1 MIAAVLAL
9 GLVAQ
14 QAPPITKSVD
24 QQKALIA
31 KIQAERAAKSGAAV
45 PAARKVAAKPLS
57 GLEADLVSP
66 GDPPVPK
73 AASSKKARYRAY
85 QKRFEA
91 EQAEIAKA
99 ERETA
104 IRMAP
109 IIAEQARQQQQT
121 QMRMYETNLRHQ
133 ENMDFNDAL
142 RGVTRGKP

>member
-9 GLVAQ
+9 ALTAQ

-31 KIQAERAAKSGAAV
+31 KIAAERAAKSGGSA
-45 PAARKVAAKPLS
+45 PAPRSVKKPLS
-57 GLEADLVSP
+57 GLEADIVSP
-66 GDPPVPK
+66 GDPPAPK